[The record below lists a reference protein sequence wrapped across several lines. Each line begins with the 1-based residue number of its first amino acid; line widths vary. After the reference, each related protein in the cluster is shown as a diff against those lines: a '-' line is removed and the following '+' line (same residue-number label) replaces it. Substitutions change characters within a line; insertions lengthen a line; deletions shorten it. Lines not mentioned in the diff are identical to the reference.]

1 MRSPE
6 QYVDSLDGEY
16 HISSVIVQFKQDLNC
31 QVKTGI
37 ERIEGA
43 EIRGADD
50 DQGKLVVVIE
60 HETERGM
67 VAIIDELKTISGV
80 VNVSLVYH
88 QVDDE
93 TEAD

>member
-16 HISSVIVQFKQDLNC
+16 HISSVIVQFKQDLHC

-43 EIRGADD
+43 EIRGVDD

-67 VAIIDELKTISGV
+67 VAIIDELKAVSGV

-93 TEAD
+93 TD